1 MLSTWQW
8 SRVTSDVCGTV
19 LVGNDSV
26 DVSEGEDGM
35 STNAESNMRPITR
48 ITVKIFAKK
57 TKSFIFQKKTKKFFF
72 FAKTKVFFLKIFF
85 KKKAVVKG
93 GCKIFLGLLFF
104 QKFFFKCF
112 FWVVFF
118 FFLMVFCVFFVC
130 FF

>member
-48 ITVKIFAKK
+48 ITVKMVAEHRDD
-57 TKSFIFQKKTKKFFF
+57 TAGLEDYSAVDKSCM
-72 FAKTKVFFLKIFF
+72 
-85 KKKAVVKG
+85 VVAADPLSL
-93 GCKIFLGLLFF
+93 IALSP
-104 QKFFFKCF
+104 
-112 FWVVFF
+112 
-118 FFLMVFCVFFVC
+118 
-130 FF
+130 

>member
-35 STNAESNMRPITR
+35 STNAESNMRPSTR
-48 ITVKIFAKK
+48 ITGRVFFKKIKK
-57 TKSFIFQKKTKKFFF
+57 FYFSKKKTKKFFF
-72 FAKTKVFFLKIFF
+72 AKTKVLFFFEIFF
-85 KKKAVVKG
+85 QKKGCCKREVVKN
-93 GCKIFLGLLFF
+93 FFGLLFS
-104 QKFFFKCF
+104 KSFFFN
-112 FWVVFF
+112 VFF
-118 FFLMVFCVFFVC
+118 GWCFVFLWFFVC